1 MDEKIKQH
9 LDAIADQLKGTKHSF
24 LFLMADGDHQHA
36 VKNCTPEN
44 QAVLM
49 INYIERSPD
58 IDTAFSNCVFQLQA
72 AEADGQEPTFQERL
86 TDKMEEKRMP
96 KIEVENE

>member
-1 MDEKIKQH
+1 MDEQIKQH

-24 LFLMADGDHQHA
+24 IFLMADGDHFHA

-58 IDTAFSNCVFQLQA
+58 VDTAFSNCVFQLNA
-72 AEADGQEPTFQERL
+72 AEADGQKPTFQERL
-86 TDKMEEKRMP
+86 SDKLEEREQMK
-96 KIEVENE
+96 VENNE

>member
-1 MDEKIKQH
+1 MDEQIKQH

-24 LFLMADGDHQHA
+24 LFLMADGDNQHA

-49 INYIERSPD
+49 INYIEGSPD
-58 IDTAFSNCVFQLQA
+58 VDTAFSNCVFQLQA
-72 AEADGQEPTFQERL
+72 AEADNQKPTFQERL
-86 TDKMEEKRMP
+86 SEKLEER
-96 KIEVENE
+96 EQTQNENNG

>member
-1 MDEKIKQH
+1 MDETIKMH
-9 LDAIADQLKGTKHSF
+9 LDAISEKLKGTKHSF

-36 VKNCTPEN
+36 VKNCTPED

-49 INYIERSPD
+49 INYIERIPD

-72 AEADGQEPTFQERL
+72 AEADGQKPTFQDRL
-86 TDKMEEKRMP
+86 SEKL
-96 KIEVENE
+96 NETKGNE